1 MGRPFSIIATDID
14 QTLVSG
20 IDPICGRN
28 LDAIAAA
35 GRRGVRT
42 VLTSGRSRSMTMPTI
57 RELGLPAAK
66 DCLFVALNGAAVYN
80 TLEEDPL
87 YFDAIEHGLVA
98 ELVGRGL
105 ALDVSVQVY
114 ADGANFLLNTDPRF
128 RDYIKTLPDFRYLDG
143 PSQDYLDLGFLC
155 GRRVGK
161 VILHTPDERRAEDV
175 EKALLDLAGDVE
187 TSYSVRT
194 FIEVN
199 AKGIDKERGLLA
211 VCDELGAASED
222 VIAIGDGANDIPLV
236 RAAGLGCAVANASEA
251 LLPWCDYVCEANAA
265 KGGVGEAIERFV
277 LGR

>member
-1 MGRPFSIIATDID
+1 MGSSFSLIATDID

-20 IDPICGRN
+20 IDPVCSRN
-28 LDAIAAA
+28 LEAIAAA
-35 GRRGVRT
+35 AKMGVRL
-42 VLTSGRSRSMTMPTI
+42 VLASGRSRSMTMPTV
-57 RELGLPAAK
+57 RELGLPASK

-80 TLEEDPL
+80 TLDEEPL
-87 YFDAIEHGLVA
+87 FFDAIERGLVA

-114 ADGANFLLNTDPRF
+114 AEGANFLLNTDDRF
-128 RDYIKTLPDFRYLDG
+128 RDYIKTLPDFHYLDG
-143 PSQDYLDLGFLC
+143 PCHDYLDLGFLAN
-155 GRRVGK
+155 RRVGK

-199 AKGIDKERGLLA
+199 AKGVDKERGLLA
-211 VCDELGAASED
+211 VCDELGTAPGGA
-222 VIAIGDGANDIPLV
+222 IAIGDGANDIPLV

-251 LLPWCDYVCEANAA
+251 LLPWCDYVCEASAA
-265 KGGVGEAIERFV
+265 EGGVGEAIERFV